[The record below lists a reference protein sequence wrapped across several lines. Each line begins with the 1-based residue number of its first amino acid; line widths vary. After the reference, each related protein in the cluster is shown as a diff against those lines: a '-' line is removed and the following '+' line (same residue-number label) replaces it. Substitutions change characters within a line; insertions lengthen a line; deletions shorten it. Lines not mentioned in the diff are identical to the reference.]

1 MFGGSYF
8 IKKAI
13 EKMALGLGANKKTA
27 RNIALVIFAG
37 LSVSTLDLVSIKA
50 QIIEMLSDSDNL

>member
-1 MFGGSYF
+1 
-8 IKKAI
+8 
-13 EKMALGLGANKKTA
+13 MALGLGANKKTA
-27 RNIALVIFAG
+27 CNIALVIFAG